1 MNEHELKCSEQ
12 RILARTGNHTD
23 ARAILD
29 ELKRLRNVLRE
40 IRDMTGDPAIIAVC
54 DEELAGK

>member
-1 MNEHELKCSEQ
+1 MNDQELRCAEQ

-23 ARAILD
+23 ARAVLD

-40 IRDMTGDPAIIAVC
+40 IRDMTGDPAILAVIN
-54 DEELAGK
+54 EEVA